1 MKKIK
6 ISRNLNVNDKM
17 NDLIDD
23 FINNHNHNNM
33 LENITI
39 IRTILKGCEEKLL
52 YIYYCDINGSELVKY
67 NDAHM
72 VLYEKIIRAI

>member
-1 MKKIK
+1 MFFG
-6 ISRNLNVNDKM
+6 D
-17 NDLIDD
+17 
-23 FINNHNHNNM
+23 NM